1 MQIGFLKR
9 FLKKGSNNLSKDSDY
24 KNHLYALVL
33 AGGGGTRLW
42 PKSRNKSPK
51 QFLPLFEGKTLTQI
65 TLNRLNKILPWEK
78 IFVVTVSEDYRK
90 EILKEVPQMIKDNI
104 LVEPA
109 RRETGPAHGLGA
121 LYISKIDPNAV
132 IMTESA
138 DRLVKP
144 IEKYLDTLLASAR
157 VAYDEKIMIAMGV
170 KPRYANPGYGHIKKG
185 NKWGEVDEVTFFK
198 LDKFVEKP
206 PIELAEKYTKSG
218 QYYWNAGQFVWRA
231 DTLLSSLEKN
241 APEVFKQLM
250 EIGKAIGSDNEES
263 VLKKSYESMPVISID
278 YAVAEKDPNFLVVD
292 GDFHWTDIGDW
303 KEVWENLPKDK
314 DNNVIIDGEVPGG
327 RVINID
333 TSETLVHTD
342 GRLIAIVNVD
352 DIAIVDTK
360 DILLVCKKSDAQ
372 SVKKVVE
379 LLKKEKETKYL

>member
-1 MQIGFLKR
+1 MLIRG
-9 FLKKGSNNLSKDSDY
+9 DY
-24 KNHLYALVL
+24 KKHLYALVL

-42 PKSRNKSPK
+42 PRSRNKSPK
-51 QFLPLFEGKTLTQI
+51 QFLPLFEGKTLTQL
-65 TLNRLNKILPWEK
+65 TLYRLNKILPWER
-78 IFVVTVSEDYRK
+78 IFVVTVSEGYRK
-90 EILKEVPQMIKDNI
+90 EILKEVPQMIRKNI

-121 LYISKIDPNAV
+121 LYISKIDSNAV
-132 IMTESA
+132 IMTEAA

-144 IEKYLDTLLASAR
+144 VERYLEILQASAK
-157 VAYDEKIMIAMGV
+157 VAFEEKIMVAMGV
-170 KPRYANPGYGHIKKG
+170 KPRYAHPGLGHIKKG
-185 NKWGEVDEVTFFK
+185 EKWGEVNGATFYK
-198 LDKFVEKP
+198 LEKFVEKP
-206 PIELAEKYTKSG
+206 PLEIAERYTKSG

-241 APEVFKQLM
+241 APEIFSKLE
-250 EIGKAIGSDNEES
+250 EIGKAIGTEKEES
-263 VLKKSYESMPVISID
+263 ELVKTYDSMPSVAID

-303 KEVWENLPKDK
+303 KEVWDNLPKDK

-327 RVINID
+327 RVVNID

-372 SVKKVVE
+372 SVKKIVE
-379 LLKKEKETKYL
+379 KLKEEKEIKYL